1 MAIPREEYKE
11 RIINK
16 MLLTEKEINYLAGFI
31 DGDGSIYVKIVQAKD
46 RKFKYAIRVEISLT
60 QKSSRR
66 WFLEKWQKKLGC
78 GKLNCAEKSPKRT
91 VDNLTIG
98 QMGKVRELL
107 FLIKNNL
114 MIKKGQSKDA
124 ITLIDNYYKK
134 KNMTLDEF
142 CSVCLLADKITA
154 QNDSRKTENSIT
166 GASVIKEL
174 KENTSFK

>member
-11 RIINK
+11 RITNK
-16 MLLTEKEINYLAGFI
+16 MVLTEKEINYLAGFI
-31 DGDGSIYVKIVQAKD
+31 DGDGSIYAKIAQAKD

-78 GKLNCAEKSPKRT
+78 GKLNYAEESPKKT
-91 VDNLTIG
+91 VDNLIIG

-107 FLIKNNL
+107 FLLKNNL
-114 MIKKGQSKDA
+114 MIKKGQAKDA
-124 ITLIDNYYKK
+124 IVLIDKYYKR
-134 KNMTLDEF
+134 KNMTLEDF
-142 CSVCLLADKITA
+142 CSVCSLADKITA
-154 QNDSRKTENSIT
+154 QNDSIKAENFVT

-174 KENTSFK
+174 RENNPLK